1 MPLYEYVC
9 RQCAKQF
16 TFLAGVISDNADA
29 ACPRRGSADLRKLIS
44 RVARGRSD
52 DERMDAM
59 ADRLEMRDLDDPREM
74 RRLAREMG
82 REIGAETG
90 EDMSGE
96 MEEMIE
102 AEARG
107 ELDSLDDSSGA
118 CGGGSCAACGGDDGK
133 IY

>member
-9 RQCAKQF
+9 QQCSKQF
-16 TFLAGVISDNADA
+16 TFLTGMISGNTDA
-29 ACPRRGSADLRKLIS
+29 QCPRCGSADLKKLIS

-52 DERMDAM
+52 DDRMEAM
-59 ADRLEMRDLDDPREM
+59 AEKLETQDLDDPRAL
-74 RRLAREMG
+74 RRFAREMG
-82 REIGAETG
+82 REMSAETG
-90 EDMSGE
+90 EDMSDE

-107 ELDSLDDSSGA
+107 ELGEE
-118 CGGGSCAACGGDDGK
+118 GGMGGMGGPGGGGDDGK